1 MLKMFS
7 TQLNGL
13 LQRIADKEAEQIEDG
28 ARLLAQ
34 AAIGD
39 GTIFIKGFN
48 EMKAVEAEAVFG
60 AEPLVHATPLS
71 SIDEV
76 TETDRLLLVSR
87 FADDEEVLM
96 IAKEF
101 QKKNIPFI
109 AIAGARSTENESL
122 ENSADIFIDTKLLK
136 GLLPNE
142 QGERTAFP
150 SSIAALYIFFL
161 LKLTIDE
168 ILLDND

>member
-1 MLKMFS
+1 MFS

-13 LQRIADKEAEQIEDG
+13 LQRIADQEAEVIEDG

-48 EMKAVEAEAVFG
+48 EMQAVEAEVALG
-60 AEPLVHATPLS
+60 AEPLPHAKPLLS
-71 SIDEV
+71 THDASPI
-76 TETDRLLLVSR
+76 DRLLLISR
-87 FADDEEVLM
+87 FADDDEALL
-96 IAKEF
+96 IAKQLQE
-101 QKKNIPFI
+101 KNIPFV
-109 AIAGARSTENESL
+109 AIAGARPTEKESL
-122 ENSADIFIDTKLLK
+122 KSLADIFIDTKVLK

-150 SSIAALYIFFL
+150 SSIAALYIYFL
-161 LKLTIDE
+161 LKLTMDE

>member
-1 MLKMFS
+1 MFS

-13 LQRIADKEAEQIEDG
+13 LQRIADKEVDQIEDG

-39 GTIFIKGFN
+39 GTIFIKGLN
-48 EMKAVEAEAVFG
+48 EMKAVEAEAVLG
-60 AEPLVHATPLS
+60 AEPLVHAKPLL
-71 SIDEV
+71 SIDHVSEI
-76 TETDRLLLVSR
+76 DRLLLVSR
-87 FADDEEVLM
+87 FADDEEALT
-96 IAKEF
+96 IAKEL
-101 QKKNIPFI
+101 QEKNIPFI
-109 AIAGARSTENESL
+109 AIAGATSTENESL
-122 ENSADIFIDTKLLK
+122 ENVADIFINTKLLK

-150 SSIAALYIFFL
+150 SSIAALYIYFL